1 MHVHLLK
8 DSLQKRVTTYPWVPT
23 RHMRGDLFNKSHQPS
38 KHQELC
44 AMNGIHMMCGITHVP
59 AVQPLE
65 IFGWEERVKVEKAE
79 AAKAAAADN
88 QE

>member
-1 MHVHLLK
+1 
-8 DSLQKRVTTYPWVPT
+8 
-23 RHMRGDLFNKSHQPS
+23 
-38 KHQELC
+38 
-44 AMNGIHMMCGITHVP
+44 MNGIHMMCGITHVP

-79 AAKAAAADN
+79 AAKAAAANN